1 MGTFYF
7 VYKPRM
13 DGDGGTRVLL
23 SSIIIMYDENVGFNA
38 KQHIDG
44 IDAYL
49 LL

>member
-1 MGTFYF
+1 MDTFYF
-7 VYKPRM
+7 VNNARM

-23 SSIIIMYDENVGFNA
+23 SSIIIVYDEKVGFDA
-38 KQHIDG
+38 KHHIYG